1 MMNHQRV
8 TRSMRKTRSFFHN
21 LAASSLKMRKVPRR
35 QPKSPLKKLQ
45 SPKKVVVP
53 SSPSLPSTPMKSST
67 STPKSPAISAAFESP
82 AVSVSL
88 PAMAISPV
96 AKISTTANLLDQVSS
111 CDILKEFNL
120 TRAPSTAENVRMAKL
135 VFKTTMPETG
145 ALKTVQV
152 EVIKDDTNS
161 FYCLAKWHG
170 THGLGQFELDGPCSQ
185 PQAQLAFRKVIGRNN
200 ISDLPLSMTQKPVD
214 MTSKDSRRLVRGFYM
229 GLESG
234 KRLVFPSTAIYQS
247 V

>member
-8 TRSMRKTRSFFHN
+8 ARSMRKTRSFFHY
-21 LAASSLKMRKVPRR
+21 LVASSLKMRKVPR

-53 SSPSLPSTPMKSST
+53 SSPSLPSTPMKT
-67 STPKSPAISAAFESP
+67 STNAPKSPATSAAFESP

-96 AKISTTANLLDQVSS
+96 T
-111 CDILKEFNL
+111 KEFNL
-120 TRAPSTAENVRMAKL
+120 TRAPSTAENGLMTKL
-135 VFKTTMPETG
+135 VFKTTIPATG

-161 FYCLAKWHG
+161 FYCLVKWHG

-185 PQAQLAFRKVIGRNN
+185 SEAQLAFRKVIGRKD
-200 ISDLPLSMTQKPVD
+200 ISEVSLSTIQQPVD
-214 MTSKDSRRLVRGFYM
+214 VTSKDPWRLVRGFYM
-229 GLESG
+229 GLESE
-234 KRLVFPSTAIYQS
+234 KHLIFPSTAIYQS